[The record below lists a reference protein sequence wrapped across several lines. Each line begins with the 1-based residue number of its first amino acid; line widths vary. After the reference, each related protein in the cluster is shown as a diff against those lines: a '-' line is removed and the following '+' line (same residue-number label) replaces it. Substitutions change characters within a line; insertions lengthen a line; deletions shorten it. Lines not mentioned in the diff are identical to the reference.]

1 MLNPRVVEGQLHGAT
16 AQGLGGALLE
26 EIVYDADGQ
35 NLSAT
40 LLDYAMPIAA
50 RVPSFEVE
58 HLERPDPNTPLGM
71 KGMAEG
77 GVMGAS
83 AAISNAVADAL
94 APLGVAAG
102 RQPFTPR
109 GSRQRSAPR
118 DADVDATDLCFT
130 SAVELAELIR
140 RRALSPVEIT
150 RAVLERIE
158 RLNPRLGAYVLVHA
172 ERALT
177 EARAA
182 EQAVMAGRPLGPL
195 HGVPV
200 SIKDNLWTAGER
212 TTFGSRLLAEFVAP
226 EDAPSVAGLRAAG
239 AIFVGRTN
247 LPEFAWRGSTDNPLF
262 GESRN
267 PWDLTRTPGG
277 STGGG
282 AAAVAAG
289 LGPLALGSDGAGS
302 IRIPA
307 SFCGLVGLKPTFGR
321 VPMYPAAGGN
331 ELVAHVCPLAR
342 TVRDVALMM
351 NAIARSRSA
360 RRVRAPRRRRGLPDR
375 LQRAS
380 RDARRCADAGRLVR
394 GPRLRAGRAGD
405 AEDRR
410 SRRARLLG
418 VGLTVEEASPDLGDP
433 SVILKALY
441 GGAQAGAHA
450 ARSPEQ
456 KAQMDPEL
464 VRYAEASAGMSVVE
478 YVRAVAAR
486 QAMVDALRRFF
497 ERYDLLLTPTLVP
510 AGLPARPRR
519 PPRGRRPRGD
529 PPGLDALLSVQLQR
543 PAGRLRARGLD
554 GKRPTRRAADRRPSI
569 RGCARAARR
578 GGIRGAP
585 PVGRAR
591 PSWGMTWKCSPL

>member
-1 MLNPRVVEGQLHGAT
+1 
-16 AQGLGGALLE
+16 
-26 EIVYDADGQ
+26 
-35 NLSAT
+35 
-40 LLDYAMPIAA
+40 
-50 RVPSFEVE
+50 
-58 HLERPDPNTPLGM
+58 
-71 KGMAEG
+71 
-77 GVMGAS
+77 
-83 AAISNAVADAL
+83 
-94 APLGVAAG
+94 
-102 RQPFTPR
+102 
-109 GSRQRSAPR
+109 
-118 DADVDATDLCFT
+118 VDATDLCFT

-140 RRALSPVEIT
+140 RRALSPVEVT
-150 RAVLERIE
+150 RAVLGRIE

-172 ERALT
+172 ERALD

-182 EQAVMAGRPLGPL
+182 ERAVMAGQPLGPL

-212 TTFGSRLLAEFVAP
+212 TTYGSRLLAEFVAP
-226 EDAPSVAGLRAAG
+226 EDAPSVAALRASG

-247 LPEFAWRGSTDNPLF
+247 LPEFAWRGSTDNQLF

-342 TVRDVALMM
+342 TVRDAALMM
-351 NAIARSRSA
+351 NAIARHD
-360 RRVRAPRRRRGLPDR
+360 RRDVFALPDDGVDYLAACNEPLAGAR
-375 LQRAS
+375 GGVPVRIAWSPDLGFAPVEPETRKIAETAARAFS
-380 RDARRCADAGRLVR
+380 DI
-394 GPRLRAGRAGD
+394 
-405 AEDRR
+405 
-410 SRRARLLG
+410 
-418 VGLTVEEASPDLGDP
+418 GLAVEEAGPDLGDP

-464 VRYAEASAGMSVVE
+464 VRYAEASAGLSVVD
-478 YVRAVAAR
+478 YLRAVGAR
-486 QAMVDALRRFF
+486 QALTDALRRFF
-497 ERYDLLLTPTLVP
+497 ERYDLLLTPTLCLPAFPLGLVGPREMAGREVTHLGWTLCYPFNYSGQPAVSAP
-510 AGLPARPRR
+510 AGWTASGLPVGLQIVGRRLEDALVLRAAAAFEALRPWAHRR
-519 PPRGRRPRGD
+519 PPEP
-529 PPGLDALLSVQLQR
+529 Q
-543 PAGRLRARGLD
+543 
-554 GKRPTRRAADRRPSI
+554 
-569 RGCARAARR
+569 
-578 GGIRGAP
+578 
-585 PVGRAR
+585 
-591 PSWGMTWKCSPL
+591 

>member
-1 MLNPRVVEGQLHGAT
+1 M
-16 AQGLGGALLE
+16 
-26 EIVYDADGQ
+26 
-35 NLSAT
+35 
-40 LLDYAMPIAA
+40 
-50 RVPSFEVE
+50 
-58 HLERPDPNTPLGM
+58 
-71 KGMAEG
+71 
-77 GVMGAS
+77 
-83 AAISNAVADAL
+83 
-94 APLGVAAG
+94 
-102 RQPFTPR
+102 
-109 GSRQRSAPR
+109 
-118 DADVDATDLCFT
+118 DATDVCFT

-140 RRALSPVEIT
+140 RRALSPVEVT

-158 RLNPRLGAYVLVHA
+158 RLNSRLGAYVMVHA
-172 ERALT
+172 ERALG

-182 EQAVMAGRPLGPL
+182 ERAVISGQPLGPL

-200 SIKDNLWTAGER
+200 SIKDNLWSAGDR
-212 TTFGSRLLAEFVAP
+212 TTFGSRLFAEFVAP

-351 NAIARSRSA
+351 SAIARHDRRDPFALPDDGVDCVAACDEPFGRARS
-360 RRVRAPRRRRGLPDR
+360 RAP
-375 LQRAS
+375 
-380 RDARRCADAGRLVR
+380 VR
-394 GPRLRAGRAGD
+394 IAWSANLGFAAVDPETREI
-405 AEDRR
+405 AE
-410 SRRARLLG
+410 AAAHAFAEI
-418 VGLTVEEASPDLGDP
+418 GLTVEEASPDLGDP
-433 SVILKALY
+433 SSILKALY

-450 ARSPEQ
+450 ARTAEQ

-464 VRYAEASAGMSVVE
+464 VAYAEASAGFSMVE
-478 YVRAVAAR
+478 YGKAVAAR
-486 QAMVDALRRFF
+486 QAMVDTLRRFF
-497 ERYDLLLTPTLVP
+497 ERYDLLLTPTLCLPAFSLGIVGPREVAGREVTHLGWTLCYPFNYSGQPAVSVP
-510 AGLPARPRR
+510 AGWTASGLPVGLQIV
-519 PPRGRRPRGD
+519 GRR
-529 PPGLDALLSVQLQR
+529 LEDALV
-543 PAGRLRARGLD
+543 LRAAAAFEAL
-554 GKRPTRRAADRRPSI
+554 RPW
-569 RGCARAARR
+569 AARR
-578 GGIRGAP
+578 P
-585 PVGRAR
+585 Q
-591 PSWGMTWKCSPL
+591 L

>member
-1 MLNPRVVEGQLHGAT
+1 M
-16 AQGLGGALLE
+16 
-26 EIVYDADGQ
+26 
-35 NLSAT
+35 
-40 LLDYAMPIAA
+40 
-50 RVPSFEVE
+50 
-58 HLERPDPNTPLGM
+58 
-71 KGMAEG
+71 
-77 GVMGAS
+77 
-83 AAISNAVADAL
+83 
-94 APLGVAAG
+94 
-102 RQPFTPR
+102 
-109 GSRQRSAPR
+109 
-118 DADVDATDLCFT
+118 DATDLCFT
-130 SAVELAELIR
+130 SAVELAELVR

-158 RLNPRLGAYVLVHA
+158 RLNPRLGAYVLIHA

-182 EQAVMAGRPLGPL
+182 EQAVMDGRPLGPL

-212 TTFGSRLLAEFVAP
+212 TTFGSRLLAQFVAP

-351 NAIARSRSA
+351 NAIARYD
-360 RRVRAPRRRRGLPDR
+360 PRDAFALPDDGVDYLTACSEPLSGAR
-375 LQRAS
+375 GGAPLRIAWSADLGFASVEPETRRIAEAAARAFS
-380 RDARRCADAGRLVR
+380 EI
-394 GPRLRAGRAGD
+394 GPK
-405 AEDRR
+405 
-410 SRRARLLG
+410 
-418 VGLTVEEASPDLGDP
+418 VEEASPDLGDP
-433 SVILKALY
+433 STILQALY
-441 GGAQAGAHA
+441 GAAQAGAHA
-450 ARSPEQ
+450 ARSLEQ

-464 VRYAEASAGMSVVE
+464 VRYAEASAGRSVVE
-478 YVRAVAAR
+478 HGRAIVAR
-486 QAMVDALRRFF
+486 QGMVDTLRRFF
-497 ERYDLLLTPTLVP
+497 ERHDLLLTPTLCLPAFPLGPVGPREVAGREVTHLGWTLCYPFNYSGQPAVSVP
-510 AGLPARPRR
+510 AGFTASGLPVGLQIVGRRLEDALVLRAAAAFEALRPWATRR
-519 PPRGRRPRGD
+519 PPEP
-529 PPGLDALLSVQLQR
+529 
-543 PAGRLRARGLD
+543 
-554 GKRPTRRAADRRPSI
+554 
-569 RGCARAARR
+569 
-578 GGIRGAP
+578 
-585 PVGRAR
+585 
-591 PSWGMTWKCSPL
+591 